1 MPERGALVAVLIMER
16 PLCVNCISEKSGM
29 TTAETEALL
38 TRIEGAVSLTR
49 NRDRCRAC
57 GEPSEVYWM
66 SRRD

>member
-1 MPERGALVAVLIMER
+1 MAILIMAR
-16 PLCVNCISEKSGM
+16 PLCVNCISEKSGL
-29 TTAETEALL
+29 TIAETEVLL

-57 GEPSEVYWM
+57 GVPSEVYWM